1 MTPFHGPCPWIAVR
15 PGPWPHPT
23 HLLVARK
30 RRRLRSSP
38 KFYDDTRGRNR
49 YRGRER
55 GAVSPCSYGICR
67 TPARKL
73 KIRLCYV
80 RKKMLPVTGKRVS
93 SWILHLILEPFFFRF
108 LYFLFEAVWKERATF
123 NTSQIT
129 RRIEDI
135 GISLIDIIMVQ
146 ASRTKEYF
154 FKVLIRIWISYSFIL
169 PNILYSFYFYFE
181 IFWNML

>member
-23 HLLVARK
+23 HLLVARE

-55 GAVSPCSYGICR
+55 RAVSPCSYGICR

-93 SWILHLILEPFFFRF
+93 SWILHLILEPFFSDFYTF
-108 LYFLFEAVWKERATF
+108 YSKLFEKSAPLLRYVTDNEENRRHRNFFNRYTNGSSIKEEGTLWKSV
-123 NTSQIT
+123 NKNL
-129 RRIEDI
+129 D
-135 GISLIDIIMVQ
+135 
-146 ASRTKEYF
+146 
-154 FKVLIRIWISYSFIL
+154 
-169 PNILYSFYFYFE
+169 
-181 IFWNML
+181 